1 LQLELHLLGVLPQL
15 SLVLGF
21 CLSWFLE
28 KEERK
33 GRGESVIVREM
44 PIEYAGEEPK
54 GNRGKRLTI
63 LSIDGGGVRGLI
75 PATILEDLEGKL
87 QVKPHCEALR
97 GKGEDL

>member
-1 LQLELHLLGVLPQL
+1 MFF
-15 SLVLGF
+15 GF

-33 GRGESVIVREM
+33 GRAESVIVREM
-44 PIEYAGEEPK
+44 PIEYMGEEPK

-87 QVKPHCEALR
+87 QVKPRCEALR
-97 GKGEDL
+97 GKGEELSFIIEAVNCVRV